1 MKLQDLKI
9 SEEFKNKIPPLS
21 EDEFKQLEENIV
33 NDGEVYEPLTV
44 WNGTIVDGHNR
55 YRVLCNHPE
64 IPYKI
69 REMNFSDKWD
79 AFEWM
84 YKNQLG
90 RRNLTEQ
97 HRTYVIGKMYEARR
111 HTVGAPIGNKNATKQ
126 CDQNEHIKSS
136 GRISDQIGKELGIG
150 STSVRRAYDYAQS
163 IDDVRNID
171 PSIADKILS
180 GQAKIAKAAVVRMKD
195 ADADEKKQV
204 IDAIRNNKEIP
215 KTKHINR
222 QESIERNNAIDK
234 AIDGF
239 LNNQEQE
246 YGIDDLVD
254 DVRRNCKL
262 SVKTIVAL
270 IESRREV
277 LDSKEN
283 KQKVADCLNQHF
295 VGAIKQYLEGIRA

>member
-69 REMNFSDKWD
+69 REMHFSDKWD
-79 AFEWM
+79 AFDWM

-97 HRTYVIGKMYEARR
+97 QRTYMIGKMYEARKNS
-111 HTVGAPIGNKNATKQ
+111 VGGTGANQYNGSQRYQNDTAAT
-126 CDQNEHIKSS
+126 
-136 GRISDQIGKELGIG
+136 GRIRDQIGKELGIG
-150 STSVRRAYDYAQS
+150 GTSVIRAYDYAQS
-163 IDDVRNID
+163 IDDVRTTD
-171 PSIADKILS
+171 PSVADKILS
-180 GQAKIAKAAVVRMKD
+180 GQAQITKAAVVRMKD
-195 ADADEKKQV
+195 ADVDEKKQV
-204 IDAIRNNKEIP
+204 IDAIRNNEEIP

-222 QESIERNNAIDK
+222 HESIERNNAIDK